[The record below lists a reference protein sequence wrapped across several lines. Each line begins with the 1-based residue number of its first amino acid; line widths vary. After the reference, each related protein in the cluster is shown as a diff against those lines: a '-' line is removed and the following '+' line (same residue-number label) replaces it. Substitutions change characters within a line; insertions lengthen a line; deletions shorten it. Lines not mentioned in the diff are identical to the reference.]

1 MNLFVLLGIVAAM
14 VVIQLVVT
22 RWIKL
27 NRLSW
32 LAIWWVALWA
42 AFSYGINPPLPNSI
56 IVLFMAI
63 ITIALTAYLSADNE
77 ELAKAWRSI
86 VRFMVEKE
94 YRIALVIVLFAIPA
108 AVAARTYIS
117 MNEAPQPPSSAR
129 TIHPPPPLSITFE
142 GNSIDLA
149 TANNPFRE
157 LEHTDEAAFAEHV
170 NNGRRIYFENCF
182 YCHGDNMEGAGM
194 FAHGYDPIPANF
206 NDATTIAML
215 QESYLFWRIAKGAP
229 GLPSESTPWSSAMPA
244 WELFLTEEEIWDVI
258 LFLYEYTGF
267 EPRAQG
273 MPH

>member
-1 MNLFVLLGIVAAM
+1 M

-22 RWIKL
+22 TRWIKL
-27 NRLSW
+27 NRLAW
-32 LAIWWVALWA
+32 LAIWWVAIWA

-77 ELAKAWRSI
+77 ELVKAQRSI

-108 AVAARTYIS
+108 AVAARTYVS
-117 MNEAPQPPSSAR
+117 MNKAPQPPSSAR

>member
-14 VVIQLVVT
+14 VVIQFVVT

-27 NRLSW
+27 NRLAW
-32 LAIWWVALWA
+32 LAIWWIALWA

-77 ELAKAWRSI
+77 ELATARRSV

-94 YRIALVIVLFAIPA
+94 YRTTLVIVLFAVPA
-108 AVAARTYIS
+108 AVAARTYVS
-117 MNEAPQPPSSAR
+117 LNEAPQPPSSAR